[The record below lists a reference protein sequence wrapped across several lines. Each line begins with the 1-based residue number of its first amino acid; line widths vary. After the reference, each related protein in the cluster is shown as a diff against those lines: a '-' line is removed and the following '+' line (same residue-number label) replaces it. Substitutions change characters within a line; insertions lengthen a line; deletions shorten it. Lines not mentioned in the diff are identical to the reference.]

1 MGRVRIGVFWRTLW
15 VFVIWRGRSYFSK
28 DRRVVDG
35 RLRVVLDFVVLG
47 LGRVGDGRFCVSG
60 VLGRVGDGYV

>member
-1 MGRVRIGVFWRTLW
+1 M
-15 VFVIWRGRSYFSK
+15 IWRGRSYFSK